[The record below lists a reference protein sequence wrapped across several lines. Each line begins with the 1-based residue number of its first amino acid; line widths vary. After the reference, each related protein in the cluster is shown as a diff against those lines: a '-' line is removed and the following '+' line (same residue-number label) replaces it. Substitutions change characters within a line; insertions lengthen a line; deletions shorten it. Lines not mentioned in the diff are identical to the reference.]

1 MKNYAFILNYSI
13 NEVDCI
19 DVSQKPDSLT
29 YEEYINL
36 LGYNTTNCEWIITDK
51 KQVNY
56 IDLENFKK
64 LCPIKID
71 STYYN
76 EHNKQLQ
83 FYIGNA
89 LHCTLHYEECPTDI
103 EIREMIEEIERQY
116 ILNN

>member
-36 LGYNTTNCEWIITDK
+36 LGYNTTNCKWIITDK
-51 KQVNY
+51 TQVNY

-64 LCPIKID
+64 IAPISID

-76 EHNKQLQ
+76 EHTKELQ
-83 FYIGNA
+83 FYSNNA
-89 LHCTLHYEECPTDI
+89 IHCSVQYEKCPTEM
-103 EIREMIEEIERQY
+103 EIGEMIEEIEREY
-116 ILNN
+116 ILKN

>member
-51 KQVNY
+51 TQVNY

-64 LCPIKID
+64 IAPNIHI
-71 STYYN
+71 N
-76 EHNKQLQ
+76 EHNKKMQSYCVAVMEL
-83 FYIGNA
+83 G
-89 LHCTLHYEECPTDI
+89 
-103 EIREMIEEIERQY
+103 EMIEEIEREY
-116 ILNN
+116 ILKN